1 METMAR
7 AKMCLLLCVVCA
19 NIFAQPAGQ
28 GVISGTV
35 VEASNGEAVRKAVVT
50 VTWHGTPR
58 AWATTR
64 TDGSGRFTFEGLPA
78 GNYDLRA
85 VKQGLGTAIY
95 GADSIREL
103 GDVITLA
110 EGETRANLKLRF
122 LRSATISGRVADTDG
137 DPISGATVTL
147 LHPGRNLGER
157 VLTNSQSASTNDRGE
172 YKITADPGEYYLR
185 CVPNTQRQ
193 MRQVHVEMAV
203 PQYFGGGRDSKDAT
217 PVYLRGGDA
226 LSGIDF
232 RLTMEGPATITGHLT
247 GVPPMDP
254 PTEQVAGGPDPRV
267 NNMRNRRFNSEGGQT
282 VMVEM
287 STADDNQNLFGSR
300 GTGSQAPDYRFEMPE
315 NVPGRYRIQATVR
328 AKDKTYYASQIIDA
342 HEGANEIVLAMAPT
356 VGVRGHL
363 KVEGPGQHAVEG
375 YTVMLA
381 PRGMG
386 PRAGTYSSP
395 VKKDGSFVIEDV
407 PPGEWLLNFNPS
419 EAGLFEKS
427 VLLGDKEFLYKLL
440 EIPPGSDAPLSIVLS
455 SNTGIVSGE
464 IDAGD
469 TGGGAKRA
477 GILLEP
483 IGKWHTLAR
492 FYYSALADDKGK
504 FKVNGVAPG
513 EYKIFALERIA
524 TGSFRTV
531 ESAELLEAALKDQAE
546 ELEVTEGAKVEAHP
560 KLIPEDKAK
569 EILKP

>member
-1 METMAR
+1 MKTMAR
-7 AKMCLLLCVVCA
+7 ANLFLLLCV
-19 NIFAQPAGQ
+19 NMFAQPAGQ

-58 AWATTR
+58 AWGTTR
-64 TDGSGRFTFEGLPA
+64 TDGSGRFSFEGLPA

-110 EGETRANLKLRF
+110 DRETRANLKLRF
-122 LRSATISGRVADTDG
+122 LRSAILSGRVVDTDG

-157 VLTNSQSASTNDRGE
+157 VLTNSQSANTNDRGE
-172 YKITADPGEYYLR
+172 YRLTADPGEYYLR
-185 CVPNTQRQ
+185 CIPNTQRQ

-203 PQYFGGGRDSKDAT
+203 PQYFGGARDSKDAT
-217 PVYLRGGDA
+217 PVYLRGGDI

-232 RLTMEGPATITGHLT
+232 RLTAEAPATITGHVT
-247 GVPPMDP
+247 GVPQLDP
-254 PTEQVAGGPDPRV
+254 PLEAVAAGQDPRV
-267 NNMRNRRFNSEGGQT
+267 GNIRNRRFNPGGGQT
-282 VMVEM
+282 VMVEL
-287 STADDNQNLFGSR
+287 SGADDSQNLFGSR
-300 GTGSQAPDYRFEMPE
+300 GTGAQAPEYQFEMPE
-315 NVPGRYRIQATVR
+315 NVPGRYRLQATIR
-328 AKDKTYYASQIIDA
+328 AKDKTYCASQIIDA
-342 HEGANEIVLAMAPT
+342 HEGPNEIVLAMAPA
-356 VGVRGHL
+356 VALKGHL
-363 KVEGPGQHAVEG
+363 KVEGPAPHAVDG
-375 YTVMLA
+375 YNVMLA
-381 PRGMG
+381 PPGMG
-386 PRAGTYSSP
+386 PRAGTYTSS
-395 VKKDGSFVIEDV
+395 VKKDGSFVIDDV

-419 EAGLFEKS
+419 EAGVFEKS
-427 VLLGDKEFLYKLL
+427 VLLGDKDFLYKRL
-440 EIPPGSDAPLSIVLS
+440 EIPPGSDAPLNIVLS
-455 SNTGIVSGE
+455 SNTAVVSGE
-464 IDAGD
+464 IDAAD
-469 TGGGAKRA
+469 AGGAAKRA

-492 FYYSALADDKGK
+492 FYYSALADDNGK

-513 EYKIFALERIA
+513 RYKIFALEKIA

-531 ESAELLEAALKDQAE
+531 EPAELLEAAFKEQAE
-546 ELEVTEGAKVEAHP
+546 ELEVTEGAKVESHP